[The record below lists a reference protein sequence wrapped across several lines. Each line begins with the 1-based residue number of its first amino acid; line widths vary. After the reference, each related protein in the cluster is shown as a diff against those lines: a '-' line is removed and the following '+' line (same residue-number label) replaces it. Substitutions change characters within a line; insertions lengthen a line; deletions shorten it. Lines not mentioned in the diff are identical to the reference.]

1 MRKKGQSGD
10 KNQKNRSN
18 VQGKTTAKEVQV
30 NLDKKKLKTQPS
42 FREGGSGRSQ
52 FPSGEVED
60 GGEDRRRMMGV

>member
-1 MRKKGQSGD
+1 M
-10 KNQKNRSN
+10 
-18 VQGKTTAKEVQV
+18 

-60 GGEDRRRMMGV
+60 GGEDRRRMIGV